1 MSNIAIK
8 GATTGTGVFTLES
21 PATNTDRTLV
31 LPDEAGTVLTSASPV
46 VPQKGVPAFRAYIGT
61 AQTGI
66 TSGTWTKAAFNT
78 ETFDTNSNYDTT
90 NYRFQPTVAGYYF
103 LGWTLDMGGV
113 AFNISLSQ
121 IYKNGVS
128 YSRGSAVS
136 VSQAE
141 YYSTGTTI
149 VHLNGTSDYV
159 ELYGYMSIPS
169 GTGIFYSSAV
179 ASTFH
184 GTLVRAD

>member
-1 MSNIAIK
+1 MSKVAIS
-8 GATTGTGVFTLES
+8 GNASGTGVFTLAAPNS
-21 PATNTDRTLV
+21 NIDRVLT

-46 VPQKGVPAFRAYIGT
+46 VLPKGVPAFRAYIGST
-61 AQTGI
+61 QTGI
-66 TSGTWTKAAFNT
+66 ASGTWTKAAFNI
-78 ETFDTNSNYDTT
+78 ETFDTNSNYDTS
-90 NYRFQPTVAGYYF
+90 NYRFQPDVAGYYL

-113 AFNISLSQ
+113 AFNIALSQ
-121 IYKNGVS
+121 IFKNGVG

-141 YYSTGTTI
+141 FYGTGTAL
-149 VHLNGTSDYV
+149 VYLNGTSDYV

-184 GTLVRAD
+184 GTLVRAA